1 MSSSDMKKE
10 GWPVLKKIKFAM
22 AAFLF
27 AAVALFLFH
36 NLPRTAVVQIS
47 GTDVKRVDRESG
59 EVVSKNAQDTSARGA
74 GKTYDVRFI
83 NSVARNG
90 KTMVFRNEDTGWG
103 WPPYFKFNSADL
115 TAQAQ
120 AFASV
125 PDKPWVLV
133 KYYGWRIRIF
143 SMFPNA
149 ISLRTVG
156 RDYDHFPLFNVVF
169 VVLLAIG
176 GDAPASHSA
185 LPRGEPG
192 AGRRGRAPPPPR
204 RAGRG
209 RGPGAKAAGCRR
221 WRRRPTR
228 RRS

>member
-10 GWPVLKKIKFAM
+10 GWPVMKKIKFAM

-59 EVVSKNAQDTSARGA
+59 EVVSKNAQDTSARGV
-74 GKTYDVRFI
+74 GNTYDVRFI

-115 TAQAQ
+115 TAQRLHNALADRQ
-120 AFASV
+120 S
-125 PDKPWVLV
+125 DTRSRNLVLGIQSLEHLKNPLV
-133 KYYGWRIRIF
+133 MPGGH
-143 SMFPNA
+143 SDA
-149 ISLRTVG
+149 VISNTKLPVG
-156 RDYDHFPLFNVVF
+156 FFF
-169 VVLLAIG
+169 
-176 GDAPASHSA
+176 DAVDMD
-185 LPRGEPG
+185 L
-192 AGRRGRAPPPPR
+192 GR
-204 RAGRG
+204 
-209 RGPGAKAAGCRR
+209 
-221 WRRRPTR
+221 
-228 RRS
+228 

>member
-10 GWPVLKKIKFAM
+10 GWPVMKKIKFAM

-149 ISLRTVG
+149 ISLRTVD

-169 VVLLAIG
+169 VVLLATGVFIVGRKIRKLLG
-176 GDAPASHSA
+176 G
-185 LPRGEPG
+185 
-192 AGRRGRAPPPPR
+192 
-204 RAGRG
+204 
-209 RGPGAKAAGCRR
+209 
-221 WRRRPTR
+221 RRRPKKTG
-228 RRS
+228 SDEGK

>member
-1 MSSSDMKKE
+1 
-10 GWPVLKKIKFAM
+10 VTTIKKIKIATGVLLV
-22 AAFLF
+22 AAI
-27 AAVALFLFH
+27 ALFLFH

-74 GKTYDVRFI
+74 GNTYDVRFI

-149 ISLRTVG
+149 ISLRTVD

-169 VVLLAIG
+169 IVLLAVG
-176 GDAPASHSA
+176 GFIVVRKIRK
-185 LPRGEPG
+185 LLGG
-192 AGRRGRAPPPPR
+192 
-204 RAGRG
+204 
-209 RGPGAKAAGCRR
+209 
-221 WRRRPTR
+221 RRRPKKTG
-228 RRS
+228 SDEGQ

>member
-1 MSSSDMKKE
+1 MKTI
-10 GWPVLKKIKFAM
+10 KKIKI
-22 AAFLF
+22 AAGVLVL

-59 EVVSKNAQDTSARGA
+59 KVLGPKAVDDQGRINRQ
-74 GKTYDVRFI
+74 TYDVRFI

-90 KTMVFRNEDTGWG
+90 KTKVFRNEDTGWG

-149 ISLRTVG
+149 ISLRTVD

-176 GDAPASHSA
+176 GFIVVRKIRK
-185 LPRGEPG
+185 LLGG
-192 AGRRGRAPPPPR
+192 
-204 RAGRG
+204 
-209 RGPGAKAAGCRR
+209 
-221 WRRRPTR
+221 RRRPEKTGPDVGK
-228 RRS
+228 